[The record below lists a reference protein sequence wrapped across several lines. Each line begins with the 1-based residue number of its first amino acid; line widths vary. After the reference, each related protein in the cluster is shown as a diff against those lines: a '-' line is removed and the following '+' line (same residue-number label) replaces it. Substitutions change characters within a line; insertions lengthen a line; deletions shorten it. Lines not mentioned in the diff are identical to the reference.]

1 MNKIPLSV
9 VALAA
14 VSVSASAA
22 VDVEAAKKAL
32 GAQFDAATTE
42 ISRVI
47 NEIDTYHGAVTQKY
61 QALIS
66 EQQKLLNDAYKN
78 ACDEVDAGTEGVVL
92 NTAKYVDA
100 VKALG
105 KQAEAEEAQY
115 VAWDTMYDG
124 EFTAL
129 YNLNE
134 EVKAGL
140 TEAALPYSYAAQKAE
155 YDALDVQ
162 TLIDDVTAD
171 NKSEGGNIEKT
182 EDYKKLIAD
191 LTTSLTTF
199 KNKMTSTEET
209 AKAKALNDAA
219 YNEVKDAIAAAKAK
233 RNEIR
238 DALVELLPSTTVY
251 GDWQSAALAELTEQV
266 TKVINEV
273 EKSNE
278 AANKEEKAATVKDDN
293 LSKLSVVTGYDPV
306 DPNPMSVATTIYGKY
321 YDMKEVQE
329 DANNALNT
337 TFNEKYAPFAD
348 VKKTIKESTVEYLNE
363 DSTALSQAY
372 QGVKA
377 SIDAAYKEHK
387 ADQLTVSYD
396 DINVRLAA
404 LQTAANKAK
413 ADYLAHVDSKKKIED
428 KQKDLNLAIEKAGE
442 KTAVGDYVASAH
454 FTKTSDGLQKK
465 ITAEV
470 NAEAAAWST
479 TDASKAGKAVEYA
492 GKVDEKLSAINIDAY
507 TTNTEAAKTAY
518 TAAKNTIDAAD
529 KALNSTKKNELG
541 LKETAKEDLTVTID
555 GNVGS
560 KTYGDAIT
568 HFEKQLSDL
577 TSALNTA
584 LDPKKEDAKHLT
596 LLQEAAAKS
605 VADFQGKDMATLTS
619 NYATNKTNFEANL
632 QIEAANKILGEVEG
646 QLNSAKTELDQ
657 VINLDKDAPVADYE
671 PTYGFKAEEIKK
683 LRDDVNDTFDELSNI
698 YTESQRAWVKYDRE
712 NKIKNAPAVIASL
725 NNLNTNLSALQT
737 AVADLK
743 AKAESAAK
751 NKKAYD
757 DACGYI
763 TAAETAIN
771 TANKN
776 IDNGGNLITDN
787 DKRGQSFF
795 KGELSKLTARKKELK
810 DAVDAAYEAAEQT
823 VANDLEKEGGFMA
836 QAEQIKA
843 EAEAAVTN
851 FTANELS
858 HKDHVD
864 ARDAE
869 LTLVQALYDDIS
881 AKDETTAANDYLA
894 DLAKLQEQ
902 LLNMTN
908 PAAKGII
915 TEKLAAGLSK
925 QDNQEVLDA
934 IKAIAEQR
942 IIIRD
947 TQLDEYKQNVIDDN
961 DAELG
966 AFDAAYNKAY
976 KAFQE
981 AVKTLNDYAAISY
994 NDDVK
999 AIAQEDLIATHDKI
1013 YGQAAPL
1020 LAQKNDAHGE
1030 HSVKCSLE
1038 TPEFF
1043 KSADYVAAVVAIENQ
1058 INSDINAYVKN
1069 VNYKAAELANTY
1081 LTAAQTALTNA
1092 KTDAT
1097 YRAFEYAT
1105 RDKAFKYVEDLIAL
1119 VEGKLADNT
1128 ETATADPKFAV
1139 NLDKQGWLND
1149 LKTVDAKIAELQ
1161 EAAAQAEYDYQLKET
1176 TKLVE
1181 AEEAAIKKLGNLTQE
1196 ELDYWLDKFDTD
1208 ELESTVA
1215 AATEM
1220 AADYKDDLY
1229 SNIDEIKSKLAAF
1242 KTSMTADATGTLHTA
1257 TYYAA
1262 KTANDAAGENAEAV
1276 KVLDKKIPAAVKVV
1290 DELGDWLDAL
1300 FVAHTDPAGASIAAY
1315 QTLADNVN
1323 GIEEG
1328 YTDEVK
1334 DGSAVGYLKRN
1345 QGILD
1350 AAANDAKG
1358 IKKAALGEE
1367 LEAVKG
1373 LIENA
1378 EEKYNQYAKQDLEG
1392 ASKFDDRMTTAGNT
1406 LADITTLYN
1415 KIVAE
1420 TEETKQTYDDVKTQV
1435 LTLESDIAKLDGE
1448 LAKKMNSKVIAN
1460 AHDELTASIKKVED
1474 NIAAAQTK
1482 AQKYD
1487 AINAVFGKALDDL
1500 SADLTKL
1507 SQQEAQLYKDAALL
1521 MYVDNLNN
1529 DLNDINKALNDLKN
1543 STSTKEGLNKMY
1555 TRFEKNKQYN
1565 ASLKAK
1571 LEGYQTE
1578 LNRVKEAVADYK
1590 SISADWKATYV
1601 DEIEGMIAEETVALN
1616 AIYTGIT
1623 AENSNSGVNAYTTI
1637 AQAQDIQAKTIE
1649 FEYQAAGN
1657 EYRDLSNTL
1666 TSTVEDANG
1675 LFNDIVSGN
1684 VDGKRYNPAAQKE
1697 LASTLAEL
1705 QNSVSH
1711 VADYAENLTEFGN
1724 NENNPYGYVEV
1735 DLNGAPIAL
1744 DPVTDLPMP
1753 VKRYFLEAWYN
1764 EIHAALN
1771 TLIGGANEVAGD
1783 VENRAFVLGDV
1794 NNNGVINVAD
1804 YDAVRRMILSADM
1817 KKFDDAV
1824 RIFGE
1829 VQAYAADVNE
1839 DKAIDVADLT
1849 SISNFIFN
1857 GGFDQDAVSKAARVK
1872 TAGKVMCD
1880 DVVTLQAVSEE
1891 TTLTGKTMRLAVN
1904 VANTTD
1910 YVNFQMDVQLPEGM
1924 TLVGES
1930 LSERANGHL
1939 LSTADLGNGAF
1950 RMVAENVENVAF
1962 GNQTNAVLYLDVEVS
1977 SNYNAGEVALSN
1989 IIFSDAKGNAYRMNG
2004 LTTNAPTG
2012 INEITAPNMKER
2024 IYSVGGQVMK
2034 AMKKGV
2040 NIIKGEGSVKKVV
2053 KK

>member
-14 VSVSASAA
+14 VSVSATAA
-22 VDVEAAKKAL
+22 EAVSKDEMKQALKA
-32 GAQFDAATTE
+32 QRDAATLE
-42 ISRVI
+42 FARVI
-47 NEIDTYHGAVTQKY
+47 NEINTYHRAVKEKY
-61 QALIS
+61 LALAS
-66 EQQKLLNDAYKN
+66 EQQALLNAAYDK
-78 ACDEVDAGTEGVVL
+78 AIADVEAGTEGVVL
-92 NTAKYVDA
+92 DTAKYVDA
-100 VKALG
+100 VKTLG
-105 KQAEAEEAQY
+105 DEAKTLEAQY
-115 VAWDTMYDG
+115 DAWDAMYTG
-124 EFTAL
+124 EFKAL
-129 YNLNE
+129 KDLNTS
-134 EVKAGL
+134 VTDGL
-140 TEAALPYSYAAQKAE
+140 TKAALPYSYDAQKAA
-155 YDALDVQ
+155 YDDLKVQ
-162 TLIDDVTAD
+162 ELIGAVEAD
-171 NKSEGGNIEKT
+171 HKAEDGNIKKT
-182 EDYKKLIAD
+182 EEYKGQIKS
-191 LTTSLTTF
+191 LTDALTTF
-199 KNKMTSTEET
+199 KKQMGDTE
-209 AKAKALNDAA
+209 KAAEDKALNKAA
-219 YNEVKDAIAAAKAK
+219 YEEVKTAIEAAKKK

-266 TKVINEV
+266 TKVINDV

-278 AANKEEKAATVKDDN
+278 AANNDEKAATVKDDN

-329 DANNALNT
+329 EAYAALTTAYDAKFAL
-337 TFNEKYAPFAD
+337 FAP
-348 VKKTIKESTVEYLNE
+348 VKETIKASTVTYLDTDKEELTNAFN
-363 DSTALSQAY
+363 TI
-372 QGVKA
+372 KA
-377 SIDAAYKEHK
+377 SIESAYKVHTV
-387 ADQLTVSYD
+387 DQLTPSYN
-396 DINVRLAA
+396 DIDVRLAA
-404 LQTAANKAK
+404 LETAANKAK
-413 ADYLAHVDSKKKIED
+413 ADYDAHDASVEKIAAKQTALDDAIKEAKKK
-428 KQKDLNLAIEKAGE
+428 
-442 KTAVGDYVASAH
+442 TTVGDYVAYDH

-492 GKVDEKLSAINIDAY
+492 GKVVAKLAAIDIAAY

-529 KALNSTKKNELG
+529 KALNSTTKNELG

-560 KTYGDAIT
+560 KTYGDAIN
-568 HFEKQLSDL
+568 HFTAQLNGL
-577 TSALNTA
+577 TSGLNTA
-584 LDPKKEDAKHLT
+584 VKTAEDATPKGHLA

-632 QIEAANKILGEVEG
+632 KITAANKILGEVNAR
-646 QLNSAKTELDQ
+646 LTSAKTDLDAAI
-657 VINLDKDAPVADYE
+657 VATADYGVKATEISNEKADLDNDYTTLKGKYDALATWQTDGKDASE
-671 PTYGFKAEEIKK
+671 
-683 LRDDVNDTFDELSNI
+683 
-698 YTESQRAWVKYDRE
+698 
-712 NKIKNAPAVIASL
+712 VIASL
-725 NNLNTNLSALQT
+725 NALKEDLTTLQE
-737 AVADLK
+737 AAADLK

-751 NKKAYD
+751 NKTAYD
-757 DACGYI
+757 AACGYI
-763 TAAETAIN
+763 TAATNAITA
-771 TANKN
+771 ANSV
-776 IDNGGNLITDN
+776 IDNASKVLTD
-787 DKRGQSFF
+787 DYRGQTFF
-795 KGELSKLTARKKELK
+795 DNTTGVLSKLTTRKNNLQT
-810 DAVDAAYEAAEQT
+810 AVDAAYTADKQT
-823 VANDLEKEGGFMA
+823 VADQLEVAETGFKA
-836 QAEQIKA
+836 LAEKI
-843 EAEAAVTN
+843 EAEANAATTN
-851 FTANELS
+851 FTDNETF
-858 HKDHVD
+858 HKNHVD

-869 LTLVQALYDDIS
+869 LTLVQALYDKIS
-881 AKDETTAANDYLA
+881 SEDETTAANDYLA

-934 IKAIAEQR
+934 IKAIADKR
-942 IIIRD
+942 IEIRD
-947 TQLDEYKQNVIDDN
+947 TQLDEYKQNVLDDN

-999 AIAQEDLIATHDKI
+999 AIAQDGLIATHDKI

-1020 LAQKNDAHGE
+1020 LDQKTKANADYNE
-1030 HSVKCSLE
+1030 KCNLE
-1038 TPEFF
+1038 TPKFF

-1069 VNYKAAELANTY
+1069 VNDKAAELANTY

-1097 YRAFEYAT
+1097 YTAFEYAT

-1119 VEGKLADNT
+1119 VEGKLA
-1128 ETATADPKFAV
+1128 ADPKFAV
-1139 NLDKQGWLND
+1139 NLDKQNWLND
-1149 LKTVDAKIAELQ
+1149 LKTVDAKIADLQ
-1161 EAAAQAEYDYQLKET
+1161 EAAALAEYDYQLGET
-1176 TKLVE
+1176 NKLVE
-1181 AEEAAIKKLGNLTQE
+1181 AEKAAIKKLGNLTE
-1196 ELDYWLDKFDTD
+1196 EERNEWLDKFDTN
-1208 ELESTVA
+1208 ELKKSVT
-1215 AATEM
+1215 AATAVKKQAEE
-1220 AADYKDDLY
+1220 KGWLY
-1229 SNIDEIKSKLAAF
+1229 INIDYIKRLLAKF
-1242 KTSMTADATGTLHTA
+1242 KASMTDDGNGKLHTA
-1257 TYYAA
+1257 TYYDA
-1262 KTANDAAGENAEAV
+1262 KQANDAAGENAEAV
-1276 KVLDKKIPAAVKVV
+1276 KKLDQKIPAAVKVV

-1328 YTDEVK
+1328 YTDEMK
-1334 DGSAVGYLKRN
+1334 DGGAVGYLRRY

-1350 AAANDAKG
+1350 AAANDAKD

-1378 EEKYNQYAKQDLEG
+1378 EEKYNQYAKQDLES
-1392 ASKFDDRMTTAGNT
+1392 ASKFDVRMTTAGTT
-1406 LADITTLYN
+1406 LDAITALYN
-1415 KIVAE
+1415 KIAAG
-1420 TEETKQTYDDVKTQV
+1420 TETKKTYDDVKTQV

-1460 AHDELTASIKKVED
+1460 AHDELTASITTAEA

-1555 TRFEKNKQYN
+1555 TRFEKNEQYN

-1637 AQAQDIQAKTIE
+1637 AQAQDIQDKTIE

-1666 TSTVEDANG
+1666 TITVEDANG

-1697 LASTLAEL
+1697 LASTLTEL

-1711 VADYAENLTEFGN
+1711 VADYAEKLTEFGN
-1724 NENNPYGYVEV
+1724 NVNNPYGYVDV

-1744 DPVTDLPMP
+1744 DPVTDLPMS

-1829 VQAYAADVNE
+1829 VPAYAADVNE
-1839 DKAIDVADLT
+1839 DQAIDVADLT

-1857 GGFDQDAVSKAARVK
+1857 GGFDKDAVSKAARVK

>member
-47 NEIDTYHGAVTQKY
+47 NEIDNYHGAVKEEY
-61 QALIS
+61 QARIS
-66 EQQKLLNDAYKN
+66 EQQALLNAAYNQAIKDVE
-78 ACDEVDAGTEGVVL
+78 AEKEGVVL
-92 NTAKYVDA
+92 DTETYVNA

-105 KQAEAEEAQY
+105 GEAKDLEAKY
-115 VAWDTMYDG
+115 VEWDDMFKEDG
-124 EFTAL
+124 VFTAL
-129 YNLNE
+129 ETLNGQ
-134 EVKAGL
+134 V
-140 TEAALPYSYAAQKAE
+140 TAALNKTNLPYSYEAQKAA

-162 TLIDDVTAD
+162 KLIDAVKAD
-171 NKSEGGNIEKT
+171 NKPEGGNIKKT
-182 EDYKKLIAD
+182 EEYKGQIKSLTDD
-191 LTTSLTTF
+191 LTDF
-199 KNKMTSTEET
+199 KKQMGDTEKAAKDKAENK
-209 AKAKALNDAA
+209 AA
-219 YNEVKDAIAAAKAK
+219 YEEVKTAIAAAKAK

-266 TKVINEV
+266 TKVINDV

-278 AANKEEKAATVKDDN
+278 AANKDEKAAKVKADN

-337 TFNEKYAPFAD
+337 TFNEKYKPFAD
-348 VKKTIKESTVEYLNE
+348 VKKTIGESTVEYLNE

-413 ADYLAHVDSKKKIED
+413 ADYLAHVASVEKIAN
-428 KQKDLNLAIEKAGE
+428 KQKDLDVAIAKAKE
-442 KTAVGDYVASAH
+442 KTTVGDYVAYDR

-470 NAEAAAWST
+470 NAEKAAWST

-492 GKVDEKLSAINIDAY
+492 GNVQGNLDKINIKAY

-518 TAAKNTIDAAD
+518 TKAKNTIDDAD
-529 KALNSTKKNELG
+529 KALNSTEEGKLG
-541 LKETAKEDLTVTID
+541 LKATATDLTVTID
-555 GNVGS
+555 GVVGH
-560 KTYGDAIT
+560 KTYGEAIT
-568 HFEKQLSDL
+568 HFTSQLNGL
-577 TSALNTA
+577 TSGLETALNTA
-584 LDPKKEDAKHLT
+584 EDATPKGHLV
-596 LLQEAAAKS
+596 LLQEAAAKT
-605 VADFQGKDMATLTS
+605 VANFEGMDMATLTT
-619 NYATNKTNFEANL
+619 NYAPNKTNFEANL
-632 QIEAANKILGEVEG
+632 QIAAANKILGEVNAR
-646 QLNSAKTELDQ
+646 LTSAKTDLDDAI
-657 VINLDKDAPVADYE
+657 VANPDYTENGVYGKKGADIKTEKEKLDKKYADLE
-671 PTYGFKAEEIKK
+671 KK
-683 LRDDVNDTFDELSNI
+683 YADEK
-698 YTESQRAWVKYDRE
+698 TAWDNG
-712 NKIKNAPAVIASL
+712 NKPASEVIASL
-725 NNLNTNLSALQT
+725 NALNTDLTKLQE
-737 AVADLK
+737 AAAALK

-763 TAAETAIN
+763 NDAESAITAADKVIG
-771 TANKN
+771 
-776 IDNGGNLITDN
+776 NGSNVLTD
-787 DKRGQSFF
+787 DYRGQTFF
-795 KGELSKLTARKKELK
+795 DNTTGVLSKLTTRKNDLQT
-810 DAVDAAYEAAEQT
+810 AVDAAYTADKQT
-823 VANDLEKEGGFMA
+823 VADKLEVAETGFKA
-836 QAEQIKA
+836 LAEKI
-843 EAEAAVTN
+843 EAEANAATTN
-851 FTANELS
+851 FTDNETF

-925 QDNQEVLDA
+925 QDNQKVLDA
-934 IKAIAEQR
+934 IEAITDKR
-942 IIIRD
+942 IEIRD
-947 TQLDEYKQNVIDDN
+947 TQLDEYKQNVLDDN

-999 AIAQEDLIATHDKI
+999 TIAQNGLIATHDLI

-1020 LAQKNDAHGE
+1020 LDQKTKANDDYKE
-1030 HSVKCSLE
+1030 KCDLE

-1043 KSADYVAAVVAIENQ
+1043 KSAVYVAAVVAIENQ
-1058 INSDINAYVKN
+1058 INSDINAYVKK
-1069 VNYKAAELANTY
+1069 VNAKAAELA
-1081 LTAAQTALTNA
+1081 QTALDAAKSARDTAKLDDTYTN
-1092 KTDAT
+1092 
-1097 YRAFEYAT
+1097 FEYAAA
-1105 RDKAFKYVEDLIAL
+1105 DKAFKDVDDLITL
-1119 VEGKLADNT
+1119 VEGKLADDE
-1128 ETATADPKFAV
+1128 ETGTDDPKFAV
-1139 NLDKQGWLND
+1139 NLDKQNWLKD
-1149 LKTVDAKIAELQ
+1149 LKAVNSKIAADQL
-1161 EAAAQAEYDYQLKET
+1161 AAAKAEYDHQLEQT
-1176 TKLVE
+1176 NALVE
-1181 AEEAAIKKLGNLTQE
+1181 AEQNAIKALGNI
-1196 ELDYWLDKFDTD
+1196 DTD
-1208 ELESTVA
+1208 EWLATFATNELKNTVT
-1215 AATEM
+1215 AATEK
-1220 AADYKDDLY
+1220 AKKEGVKY
-1229 SNIDEIKSKLAAF
+1229 SNIDAIKALLAAF
-1242 KTSMTADATGTLHTA
+1242 KTSMTDDGNGKLHTA
-1257 TYYAA
+1257 TYYDA
-1262 KTANDAAGENAEAV
+1262 KQANDAAGENAEAV
-1276 KVLDKKIPAAVKVV
+1276 TKLNQKISAAVKVV
-1290 DELGDWLDAL
+1290 DDLGDWLDAL

-1323 GIEEG
+1323 GIEEA

-1334 DGSAVGYLKRN
+1334 DGGAVGYLKRY

-1350 AAANDAKG
+1350 AAANDAKD

-1392 ASKFDDRMTTAGNT
+1392 ASKFDDRMTTAGTT
-1406 LADITTLYN
+1406 LGAITTLYN
-1415 KIVAE
+1415 KIVAG
-1420 TEETKQTYDDVKTQV
+1420 TETKKTYDDVKTQV

-1460 AHDELTASIKKVED
+1460 AHNELTASITTAEA

-1487 AINAVFGKALDDL
+1487 AINAVFGKALGDL

-1507 SQQEAQLYKDAALL
+1507 SEKEAQLYTDAALL

-1529 DLNDINKALNDLKN
+1529 DLKVINNALAELKN

-1555 TRFEKNKQYN
+1555 TRFEKNEQYN
-1565 ASLKAK
+1565 ASLKAE

-1590 SISADWKATYV
+1590 SISGDWKAGYV
-1601 DEIEGMIAEETVALN
+1601 DEIEGMIAEETEALN

-1623 AENSNSGVNAYTTI
+1623 AEDSNSGVNASTTI
-1637 AQAQDIQAKTIE
+1637 AQAQDIQDKTIE

-1657 EYRDLSNTL
+1657 EYRSLSNTL
-1666 TSTVEDANG
+1666 TFTVDDAND
-1675 LFNDIVSGN
+1675 LFNNIVLGN

-1697 LASTLAEL
+1697 LASTLTEL

-1711 VADYAENLTEFGN
+1711 VAEYAETLTEFGN
-1724 NENNPYGYVEV
+1724 DENNPYGYVDV

-1744 DPVTDLPMP
+1744 DPVTDLPMS

-1829 VQAYAADVNE
+1829 VPAYAADVNE
-1839 DKAIDVADLT
+1839 DQAIDVADLT

-1857 GGFDQDAVSKAARVK
+1857 GGFDKDAVSKAARVK

>member
-47 NEIDTYHGAVTQKY
+47 NEIDNYHGAVKEEY
-61 QALIS
+61 QARIS
-66 EQQKLLNDAYKN
+66 EQQALLNAAYNQAIKDVE
-78 ACDEVDAGTEGVVL
+78 AEKEGVVL
-92 NTAKYVDA
+92 DTETYVNA

-105 KQAEAEEAQY
+105 GEAKDLEAKY
-115 VAWDTMYDG
+115 VEWDDMFKEDG
-124 EFTAL
+124 VFTAL
-129 YNLNE
+129 ETLNGQ
-134 EVKAGL
+134 V
-140 TEAALPYSYAAQKAE
+140 TAALNKTNLPYSYEAQKAT
-155 YDALDVQ
+155 YDKLHVQ
-162 TLIDDVTAD
+162 KLIDAVEAD
-171 NKSEGGNIEKT
+171 NKPEGGNIKKT
-182 EDYKKLIAD
+182 EEYKGEIKSLTDD
-191 LTTSLTTF
+191 LTAF
-199 KNKMTSTEET
+199 KNQMGPTEQAAE
-209 AKAKALNDAA
+209 AKALNEAA
-219 YNEVKDAIAAAKAK
+219 YNEVKEAIAAAKAK

-266 TKVINEV
+266 TKVINDV

-278 AANKEEKAATVKDDN
+278 AANNDEKAATVKDDN

-337 TFNEKYAPFAD
+337 TFNEKYAPFAA
-348 VKKTIKESTVEYLNE
+348 VKKTIEESTVEYLNE

-413 ADYLAHVDSKKKIED
+413 ADYLAHVASVEKIAN
-428 KQKDLNLAIEKAGE
+428 KQKDLDVAIAKAKE
-442 KTAVGDYVASAH
+442 KTTVGDYVAYDR

-470 NAEAAAWST
+470 NAEKAAWST

-492 GKVDEKLSAINIDAY
+492 GNVQGNLDKINIKAY

-518 TAAKNTIDAAD
+518 TKAKNTIDDAD
-529 KALNSTKKNELG
+529 KALNSTEEGKLG
-541 LKETAKEDLTVTID
+541 LKATATDLTVTID
-555 GNVGS
+555 GVVGH
-560 KTYGDAIT
+560 KTYGEAIT
-568 HFEKQLSDL
+568 HFTSQLNGL
-577 TSALNTA
+577 TSGLETAVNTA
-584 LDPKKEDAKHLT
+584 EDATPKGHLV
-596 LLQEAAAKS
+596 LLQEAAAKT
-605 VADFQGKDMATLTS
+605 VANFEGMDMATLTTY
-619 NYATNKTNFEANL
+619 YAPNKTNFEANL
-632 QIEAANKILGEVEG
+632 QIAAANKILGEVNAR
-646 QLNSAKTELDQ
+646 LTSAKTDLDDAI
-657 VINLDKDAPVADYE
+657 VANPDYTENGVYGKKGADIKTEKEKLDKKYADLE
-671 PTYGFKAEEIKK
+671 KK
-683 LRDDVNDTFDELSNI
+683 YADEKI
-698 YTESQRAWVKYDRE
+698 AWDNG
-712 NKIKNAPAVIASL
+712 NKPASEVIASL
-725 NNLNTNLSALQT
+725 NALNTDLTKLQE
-737 AVADLK
+737 AAAALK

-763 TAAETAIN
+763 NDAESAITAADKVIG
-771 TANKN
+771 
-776 IDNGGNLITDN
+776 NGSNVLTD
-787 DKRGQSFF
+787 DYRGQTFF
-795 KGELSKLTARKKELK
+795 DNTTGVLSKLTTRKNDLQT
-810 DAVDAAYEAAEQT
+810 AVDAAYTADKQT
-823 VANDLEKEGGFMA
+823 VADQLEVAETGFKA
-836 QAEQIKA
+836 LAEKI
-843 EAEAAVTN
+843 EAEANAATTN
-851 FTANELS
+851 FTDNETF

-925 QDNQEVLDA
+925 QDNQKVLDA
-934 IKAIAEQR
+934 IEAITDKR
-942 IIIRD
+942 IEIRD
-947 TQLDEYKQNVIDDN
+947 TQLDEYKQNVLDDN

-999 AIAQEDLIATHDKI
+999 AIAQDGLIATHDKI

-1020 LAQKNDAHGE
+1020 LDQKTKANDDYKE
-1030 HSVKCSLE
+1030 KCNLE
-1038 TPEFF
+1038 TPKFF

-1058 INSDINAYVKN
+1058 INSDINAYVKK
-1069 VNYKAAELANTY
+1069 VNDKAAELA
-1081 LTAAQTALTNA
+1081 QTALDAA
-1092 KTDAT
+1092 KSARDAAKQHAT
-1097 YRAFEYAT
+1097 YANFEYAAA
-1105 RDKAFKYVEDLIAL
+1105 DKAFNDVDKLIKD
-1119 VEGKLADNT
+1119 VEGKLAANE
-1128 ETATADPKFAV
+1128 ETGTADPKFAV
-1139 NLDKQGWLND
+1139 NLDKQNWLTD
-1149 LKTVDAKIAELQ
+1149 LQDVNNKI
-1161 EAAAQAEYDYQLKET
+1161 EAARLTAAIAEYDYQLVET
-1176 TKLVE
+1176 NKLVE
-1181 AEEAAIKKLGNLTQE
+1181 AEQAAIKALGNI
-1196 ELDYWLDKFDTD
+1196 DTD
-1208 ELESTVA
+1208 EWLATFAANELKNTVT
-1215 AATEM
+1215 AATKK
-1220 AADYKDDLY
+1220 ATKDGVNY
-1229 SNIDEIKSKLAAF
+1229 YNIDTIKGLLANF
-1242 KTSMTADATGTLHTA
+1242 KASMTDDGTGKFHTA
-1257 TYYAA
+1257 TYYDA

-1328 YTDEVK
+1328 YTDEMK
-1334 DGSAVGYLKRN
+1334 DGGAVGYLRRY

-1350 AAANDAKG
+1350 AADNDAKG

-1406 LADITTLYN
+1406 LDDINTLYG
-1415 KIVAE
+1415 KIVDG
-1420 TEETKQTYDDVKTQV
+1420 TETKKTYDDVKTQV

-1474 NIAAAQTK
+1474 NIATAK
-1482 AQKYD
+1482 ATAETYTQ
-1487 AINAVFGKALDDL
+1487 INEVFDKALAEL
-1500 SADLTKL
+1500 STVLTEIATK
-1507 SQQEAQLYKDAALL
+1507 EAEKFAVGELL
-1521 MYVDNLNN
+1521 MYQDNFNN
-1529 DLNDINKALNDLKN
+1529 DVNAVSDALAELKA
-1543 STSTKEGLNKMY
+1543 STATEEGLDDMY
-1555 TRFEKNKQYN
+1555 ARFQANDTYY
-1565 ASLKAK
+1565 ASLKAELDGYTAE
-1571 LEGYQTE
+1571 LE
-1578 LNRVKEAVADYK
+1578 RVKTAIADYK
-1590 SISADWKATYV
+1590 YLDTDYWKTAYEDV
-1601 DEIEGMIAEETVALN
+1601 INGMIEAETTILN
-1616 AIYTGIT
+1616 DLYKGIKAADQT
-1623 AENSNSGVNAYTTI
+1623 TGVNASTKI
-1637 AQAQDIQAKTIE
+1637 AQAQKIQDETAE
-1649 FEYQAAGN
+1649 SEYYAAEV
-1657 EYRDLSNTL
+1657 EY
-1666 TSTVEDANG
+1666 NG
-1675 LFNDIVSGN
+1675 LYYILNNTVTGANTKFNNIVSGN
-1684 VDGKRYNPAAQKE
+1684 VDGKRYNPATSAA
-1697 LASTLAEL
+1697 LSTTISEL
-1705 QNSVSH
+1705 QSSTNH
-1711 VADYAENLTEFGN
+1711 VEDYALTLTTHPDDV
-1724 NENNPYGYVEV
+1724 NNPYGWVNV

-1744 DPVTDLPMP
+1744 DPVTDQPIM

-1771 TLIGGANEVAGD
+1771 TLIGGAKEVAGD

-1817 KKFDDAV
+1817 KKFEDAV
-1824 RIFGE
+1824 ALFGE
-1829 VQAYAADVNE
+1829 VPAYAADVNE

-1857 GGFDQDAVSKAARVK
+1857 GGFDKDAVSKAARVK

-1977 SNYNAGEVALSN
+1977 SSYNAGEVALSN

>member
-47 NEIDTYHGAVTQKY
+47 NEIDNYHGAVKEEY
-61 QALIS
+61 QARIS
-66 EQQKLLNDAYKN
+66 EQQALLNAAYNQAIKDVE
-78 ACDEVDAGTEGVVL
+78 AEKEGVVL
-92 NTAKYVDA
+92 DTETYVNA

-105 KQAEAEEAQY
+105 GEAKDLEAKY
-115 VAWDTMYDG
+115 VEWDDMFKEDG
-124 EFTAL
+124 VFTAL
-129 YNLNE
+129 ETLNGQ
-134 EVKAGL
+134 V
-140 TEAALPYSYAAQKAE
+140 TAALNKTNLPYSYEAQKAT
-155 YDALDVQ
+155 YDKLHVQ
-162 TLIDDVTAD
+162 KLIDDVEAD
-171 NKSEGGNIEKT
+171 NKPEGGNIKKTGEYKDQIKSRT
-182 EDYKKLIAD
+182 ED
-191 LTTSLTTF
+191 LTAF
-199 KNKMTSTEET
+199 KNQMGPTEQAAE
-209 AKAKALNDAA
+209 AKALNEAA
-219 YNEVKDAIAAAKAK
+219 YNEVKEAIAAAKAK

-266 TKVINEV
+266 TKVINDV

-278 AANKEEKAATVKDDN
+278 AANKDEKAAKVKADN

-337 TFNEKYAPFAD
+337 TFNEKYNPFAD
-348 VKKTIKESTVEYLNE
+348 VKKTIEESTVEYLNE

-465 ITAEV
+465 ITDEV
-470 NAEAAAWST
+470 NAEAAAWSI
-479 TDASKAGKAVEYA
+479 TDASKAGEAVKYA
-492 GKVDEKLSAINIDAY
+492 GEVQGNLAAIDIATY

-518 TAAKNTIDAAD
+518 TAAKNTIDDAD
-529 KALNSTKKNELG
+529 KALNSTKEGELG
-541 LKETAKEDLTVTID
+541 LKETAKGDLTVTID

-568 HFEKQLSDL
+568 HFEKQLLDL

-584 LDPKKEDAKHLT
+584 LDSKEDDAKHFT

-632 QIEAANKILGEVEG
+632 KIEAANKILGEVEG

-671 PTYGFKAEEIKK
+671 PTYGFKAQEIKK

-698 YTESQRAWVKYDRE
+698 YTESQSAWVKYDRE

-763 TAAETAIN
+763 TAAETAIK

-823 VANDLEKEGGFMA
+823 VANDLEKEGGFKA

-851 FTANELS
+851 FTDNELY
-858 HKDHVD
+858 HKNHVD

-869 LTLVQALYDDIS
+869 LTLVQALYDKIS
-881 AKDETTAANDYLA
+881 SEDETTAANDYLA

-902 LLNMTN
+902 LLNMTS

-925 QDNQEVLDA
+925 QDDQKVLDA
-934 IKAIAEQR
+934 IKAITEKR
-942 IIIRD
+942 FEIRD
-947 TQLDEYKQNVIDDN
+947 TQLDEYVQNVLDDN

-976 KAFQE
+976 NAFQE

-999 AIAQEDLIATHDKI
+999 AIAQDSLIATHDKI

-1020 LAQKNDAHGE
+1020 LDQKTKAIGDYNE
-1030 HSVKCSLE
+1030 KCKLE
-1038 TPEFF
+1038 TFF

-1069 VNYKAAELANTY
+1069 VNDKAAELA
-1081 LTAAQTALTNA
+1081 QTALDAA
-1092 KTDAT
+1092 KSARDAAKLHAT
-1097 YRAFEYAT
+1097 YTKFEYAAF
-1105 RDKAFKYVEDLIAL
+1105 DKAFKGVDDLITL
-1119 VEGKLADNT
+1119 VEGKLADNA
-1128 ETATADPKFAV
+1128 ETGTADPKFAV
-1139 NLDKQGWLND
+1139 NLDKQNWLTD
-1149 LKTVDAKIAELQ
+1149 LQDVNNKI
-1161 EAAAQAEYDYQLKET
+1161 EAARLTAAKAEYDYQLEQT
-1176 TKLVE
+1176 NKLVE
-1181 AEEAAIKKLGNLTQE
+1181 AEQDAIEALGNI
-1196 ELDYWLDKFDTD
+1196 DTD
-1208 ELESTVA
+1208 EWLATFATNELENTVT
-1215 AATEM
+1215 AATKK
-1220 AADYKDDLY
+1220 ATKDGVNY
-1229 SNIDEIKSKLAAF
+1229 YNIDAIKALLAAF
-1242 KTSMTADATGTLHTA
+1242 KANMTDDGTGKFHTA
-1257 TYYAA
+1257 TYYDA

-1328 YTDEVK
+1328 YTDEMK
-1334 DGSAVGYLKRN
+1334 DGGAVGYLRRY

-1350 AAANDAKG
+1350 AADNDAKG

-1392 ASKFDDRMTTAGNT
+1392 ASQFDGRISDAKATRD
-1406 LADITTLYN
+1406 DITTLYN
-1415 KIVAE
+1415 KIVGG
-1420 TEETKQTYDDVKTQV
+1420 TETKKTYDDVKTQV

-1460 AHDELTASIKKVED
+1460 AHTKLLDEIQKVED
-1474 NIAAAQTK
+1474 NIADAQTK

-1487 AINAVFGKALDDL
+1487 AINAVFGKALGDL

-1507 SQQEAQLYKDAALL
+1507 SEKEAQLYKDAALL

-1529 DLNDINKALNDLKN
+1529 DLKVINNALTELKS

-1565 ASLKAK
+1565 ASLKTK

-1601 DEIEGMIAEETVALN
+1601 DEIEGMIAEETEALN

-1623 AENSNSGVNAYTTI
+1623 AEDRNSGVNAYTTI
-1637 AQAQDIQAKTIE
+1637 AQAQDIQDKTIE

-1666 TSTVEDANG
+1666 TITVDDANT
-1675 LFNDIVSGN
+1675 LYNAIVAGT

-1697 LASTLAEL
+1697 LASTLTEL

-1711 VADYAENLTEFGN
+1711 VADYAGNLTVFGN
-1724 NENNPYGYVEV
+1724 NENNPYGYVDV

-1744 DPVTDLPMP
+1744 DPVTDLPML
-1753 VKRYFLEAWYN
+1753 VKRFFLEAWYN

-1771 TLIGGANEVAGD
+1771 TLIGGAEEVAGD
-1783 VENRAFVLGDV
+1783 VKNRAFVLGDV

-1804 YDAVRRMILSADM
+1804 YDAVRRMILSPDM

-1829 VQAYAADVNE
+1829 VPAYAADVNE

-1857 GGFDQDAVSKAARVK
+1857 GGFDQAEVARAARVK

-1880 DVVTLQAVSEE
+1880 DVVTLQAVAEE

-1977 SNYNAGEVALSN
+1977 SSYNAGEVALSN

>member
-14 VSVSASAA
+14 VSVSATAA
-22 VDVEAAKKAL
+22 EAVSKDEMKQAL
-32 GAQFDAATTE
+32 QAQRDAATTE

-47 NEIDTYHGAVTQKY
+47 NEIDNYHGAVKEKY
-61 QALIS
+61 HALIS
-66 EQQKLLNDAYKN
+66 EQQALLNAAYEK
-78 ACDEVDAGTEGVVL
+78 AIADVEAGTEGVVL
-92 NTAKYVDA
+92 DTATYVDA

-105 KQAEAEEAQY
+105 GEAKTLEAQY
-115 VAWDTMYDG
+115 DAWDGMYTG
-124 EFTAL
+124 VFKAL
-129 YNLNE
+129 KNLNNS
-134 EVKAGL
+134 VKGGL
-140 TEAALPYSYAAQKAE
+140 TEAALPYSYAAQKAD
-155 YDALDVQ
+155 YDDLKVQ
-162 TLIDDVTAD
+162 ELIDAVEAD
-171 NKSEGGNIEKT
+171 NKTEGGNIEKT
-182 EDYKKLIAD
+182 EDYKSQIAA

-199 KNKMTSTEET
+199 KNKMASTEST
-209 AKAKALNDAA
+209 AKAKAENKAA
-219 YNEVKDAIAAAKAK
+219 YEEVQAAIKAAKDK
-233 RNEIR
+233 RNEVR
-238 DALVELLPSTTVY
+238 DALVALLPSPVY
-251 GDWQSAALAELTEQV
+251 ADWQSEALAKLTEQV

-278 AANKEEKAATVKDDN
+278 AANAEEKATTVKDEN
-293 LSKLSVVTGYDPV
+293 LQKLRVVTGYDPV
-306 DPNPMSVATTIYGKY
+306 DPNPLCTATEIYGKY
-321 YDMKEVQE
+321 NDMKDVQE
-329 DANNALNT
+329 NAYAALNAE
-337 TFNEKYAPFAD
+337 FNGKFDLFAP
-348 VKKTIKESTVEYLNE
+348 VKKTIEESTVEYLNA
-363 DSTALSQAY
+363 DSTALSKAY
-372 QGVKA
+372 QDVKA
-377 SIDAAYKEHK
+377 SIESAYNYHK
-387 ADQLTVSYD
+387 ADQLTPSYD
-396 DINVRLAA
+396 DIDVRLAA
-404 LQTAANKAK
+404 LKTAADKAK
-413 ADYLAHVDSKKKIED
+413 ADYVAHLASVDKIATKQTALNDAIKEAKK
-428 KQKDLNLAIEKAGE
+428 
-442 KTAVGDYVASAH
+442 KTAVGDYVAYDH
-454 FTKTSDGLQKK
+454 FTKTSNDLQNK
-465 ITAEV
+465 INAEIT
-470 NAEAAAWST
+470 AEAAAWST

-492 GKVDEKLSAINIDAY
+492 GKVDTNLVKIDIAAY
-507 TTNTEAAKTAY
+507 TANTEAAKTAY
-518 TAAKNTIDAAD
+518 TKAKNTIDAAD
-529 KALNSTKKNELG
+529 KALNSTKKGELG
-541 LKETAKEDLTVTID
+541 LKATAEDKTVTID

-560 KTYGDAIT
+560 KTYGDAIN
-568 HFEKQLSDL
+568 HFTAQLNGL
-577 TSALNTA
+577 TTGLDTA
-584 LDPKKEDAKHLT
+584 LKTAEDATPKGHLA
-596 LLQEAAAKS
+596 LLKDAAAKT
-605 VADFQGKDMATLTS
+605 VANFEGKDMATLTS
-619 NYATNKTNFEANL
+619 SYATNKTNFEANL
-632 QIEAANKILGEVEG
+632 KIAAANKILDEVNAR
-646 QLNSAKTELDQ
+646 LNSAKTDLDAAIDATVDYGVKGDEISNEKDGLDDDYNELKGKYDALATWQ
-657 VINLDKDAPVADYE
+657 ADDKDASE
-671 PTYGFKAEEIKK
+671 
-683 LRDDVNDTFDELSNI
+683 
-698 YTESQRAWVKYDRE
+698 
-712 NKIKNAPAVIASL
+712 VIASL
-725 NNLNTNLSALQT
+725 NALNEDLTKLQESA
-737 AVADLK
+737 AALK

-751 NKKAYD
+751 NKTAYD
-757 DACGYI
+757 AACGYI
-763 TAAETAIN
+763 TAAANAITAAN
-771 TANKN
+771 TV
-776 IDNGGNLITDN
+776 IDMASNVLTD
-787 DKRGQSFF
+787 DYRGQTFYDNTT
-795 KGELSKLTARKKELK
+795 GVLSKLTTRKNDLQT
-810 DAVDAAYEAAEQT
+810 AVDDAYNAAEQT
-823 VANDLEKEGGFMA
+823 VADKLEVAETGFKA
-836 QAEQIKA
+836 LAEKIKT
-843 EAEAAVTN
+843 EANAAKTN
-851 FTANELS
+851 FTDNETF
-858 HKDHVD
+858 HKNHVV

-869 LTLVQALYDDIS
+869 LVAVKALYDDIS
-881 AKDETTAANDYLA
+881 AKDETTRANDYLA

-908 PAAKGII
+908 PDAKGII

-934 IKAIAEQR
+934 IKAIADQR
-942 IIIRD
+942 IEIRD
-947 TQLDEYKQNVIDDN
+947 TQKDEYKQNVLDDN

-966 AFDAAYNKAY
+966 VFDAAYQKAY
-976 KAFQE
+976 KAFQD

-999 AIAQEDLIATHDKI
+999 AIAQADLIATHDKI

-1020 LAQKNDAHGE
+1020 LVQKTKANADYNE
-1030 HSVKCSLE
+1030 KCNLE

-1058 INSDINAYVKN
+1058 INSDINAYVKK
-1069 VNYKAAELANTY
+1069 VNAKAAELA
-1081 LTAAQTALTNA
+1081 QTALDAATSARDVAKLDDTYTN
-1092 KTDAT
+1092 
-1097 YRAFEYAT
+1097 FEYAAA
-1105 RDKAFKYVEDLIAL
+1105 DKAFKDVDDLITL
-1119 VEGKLADNT
+1119 VEGKLADDA
-1128 ETATADPKFAV
+1128 ETGTDDPKFAV
-1139 NLDKQGWLND
+1139 NLDKQNWLKD
-1149 LKTVDAKIAELQ
+1149 LKAVNSKIAADQL
-1161 EAAAQAEYDYQLKET
+1161 AAAKAEYDHQLEQT
-1176 TKLVE
+1176 NALVE
-1181 AEEAAIKKLGNLTQE
+1181 AEQNAIKALGNI
-1196 ELDYWLDKFDTD
+1196 DTD
-1208 ELESTVA
+1208 EWLATFATNELKNTVT
-1215 AATEM
+1215 AATEK
-1220 AADYKDDLY
+1220 AKKEGVKY
-1229 SNIDEIKSKLAAF
+1229 SNIDAIKALLAAF
-1242 KTSMTADATGTLHTA
+1242 KTSMTDDGNGKLHTA
-1257 TYYAA
+1257 TYYDA
-1262 KTANDAAGENAEAV
+1262 KQANDAAGENAEAV
-1276 KVLDKKIPAAVKVV
+1276 TKLNQKISAAVKVV
-1290 DELGDWLDAL
+1290 DDLGDWLDAL

-1315 QTLADNVN
+1315 QTLADQVN

-1334 DGSAVGYLKRN
+1334 DGGAVGYLRRY

-1350 AAANDAKG
+1350 AAANDAKD

-1392 ASKFDDRMTTAGNT
+1392 ASKFDDRMTTAGTT
-1406 LADITTLYN
+1406 LGAITTLYN
-1415 KIVAE
+1415 KIVAG
-1420 TEETKQTYDDVKTQV
+1420 TETKKTYDDVKTQV

-1460 AHDELTASIKKVED
+1460 AHNELTASITTAEA

-1487 AINAVFGKALDDL
+1487 AINAVFGKALGDL

-1507 SQQEAQLYKDAALL
+1507 SEKEAQLYTDAALL

-1529 DLNDINKALNDLKN
+1529 DLKVINNALADLKN

-1555 TRFEKNKQYN
+1555 TRFEKNEQYN
-1565 ASLKAK
+1565 ASLKAE

-1590 SISADWKATYV
+1590 SISGDWKASYV
-1601 DEIEGMIAEETVALN
+1601 DEIEGMIAEETEALN

-1623 AENSNSGVNAYTTI
+1623 AEDSNSGVNASTTI
-1637 AQAQDIQAKTIE
+1637 AQAQDIQDKTIE

-1657 EYRDLSNTL
+1657 EYRSLSNTL
-1666 TSTVEDANG
+1666 TFTVDDAND
-1675 LFNDIVSGN
+1675 LFNNIVLGN

-1697 LASTLAEL
+1697 LASTLTEL

-1711 VADYAENLTEFGN
+1711 VAEYAETLTEFGN
-1724 NENNPYGYVEV
+1724 DENNPYGYVDV

-1744 DPVTDLPMP
+1744 NPETDEPMP
-1753 VKRYFLEAWYN
+1753 VQRYFLEAWYN

-1829 VQAYAADVNE
+1829 VPAYAADVNE

-1857 GGFDQDAVSKAARVK
+1857 GGFDQTEVARAARVK

-1880 DVVTLQAVSEE
+1880 DVVTLQAVAEE

-1939 LSTADLGNGAF
+1939 LNTADLGNGAF

-2040 NIIKGEGSVKKVV
+2040 NIIKGEGAVKKVV

>member
-47 NEIDTYHGAVTQKY
+47 NEIDNYHGAVKEEY
-61 QALIS
+61 QARIS
-66 EQQKLLNDAYKN
+66 EQQALLNAAYNQAIKDVE
-78 ACDEVDAGTEGVVL
+78 AEKEGVVL
-92 NTAKYVDA
+92 DTETYVNA

-105 KQAEAEEAQY
+105 GEAKDLEAKY
-115 VAWDTMYDG
+115 VEWDDMFKEDG
-124 EFTAL
+124 VFTAL
-129 YNLNE
+129 ETLNGQ
-134 EVKAGL
+134 V
-140 TEAALPYSYAAQKAE
+140 TAALNKTNLPYSYEAQKAA

-162 TLIDDVTAD
+162 KLIDAVKAD
-171 NKSEGGNIEKT
+171 NKPEGGNIKKT
-182 EDYKKLIAD
+182 EEYKGQIKSLTDD
-191 LTTSLTTF
+191 LTDF
-199 KNKMTSTEET
+199 KKQMGDTEKAAKDKAENK
-209 AKAKALNDAA
+209 AA
-219 YNEVKDAIAAAKAK
+219 YEEVKTAIAAAKAK

-266 TKVINEV
+266 TKVINDV

-278 AANKEEKAATVKDDN
+278 AANKDEKAAKVKADN

-337 TFNEKYAPFAD
+337 TFNEKYKPFAD
-348 VKKTIKESTVEYLNE
+348 VKKTIGESTVEYLNE

-413 ADYLAHVDSKKKIED
+413 ADYLAHVASVEKIAN
-428 KQKDLNLAIEKAGE
+428 KQKDLDVAIAKAKE
-442 KTAVGDYVASAH
+442 KTTVGDYVAYDR

-470 NAEAAAWST
+470 NAEKAAWST

-492 GKVDEKLSAINIDAY
+492 GNVQGNLDKINIKAY

-518 TAAKNTIDAAD
+518 TKAKNTIDDAD
-529 KALNSTKKNELG
+529 KALNSTEEGKLG
-541 LKETAKEDLTVTID
+541 LKATATDLTVTID
-555 GNVGS
+555 GVVGH
-560 KTYGDAIT
+560 KTYGEAIT
-568 HFEKQLSDL
+568 HFTSQLNGL
-577 TSALNTA
+577 TSGLETALNTA
-584 LDPKKEDAKHLT
+584 EDATPKGHLV
-596 LLQEAAAKS
+596 LLQEAAAKT
-605 VADFQGKDMATLTS
+605 VANFEGMDMATLTT
-619 NYATNKTNFEANL
+619 NYAPNKTNFEANL
-632 QIEAANKILGEVEG
+632 QIAAANKILGEVNAR
-646 QLNSAKTELDQ
+646 LTSAKTDLDDAI
-657 VINLDKDAPVADYE
+657 VANPDYTENGVYGKKGADIKTEKEKLDKKYADLE
-671 PTYGFKAEEIKK
+671 KK
-683 LRDDVNDTFDELSNI
+683 YADEK
-698 YTESQRAWVKYDRE
+698 TAWDNG
-712 NKIKNAPAVIASL
+712 NKPASEVIASL
-725 NNLNTNLSALQT
+725 NALNTDLTKLQE
-737 AVADLK
+737 AAAALK

-763 TAAETAIN
+763 NDAESAITAADKVIG
-771 TANKN
+771 
-776 IDNGGNLITDN
+776 NGSNVLTD
-787 DKRGQSFF
+787 DYRGQTFF
-795 KGELSKLTARKKELK
+795 DNTTGVLSKLTTRKNDLQT
-810 DAVDAAYEAAEQT
+810 AVDAAYTADKQT
-823 VANDLEKEGGFMA
+823 VADKLEVAETGFKA
-836 QAEQIKA
+836 LAEKI
-843 EAEAAVTN
+843 EAEANAATTN
-851 FTANELS
+851 FTDNETF

-925 QDNQEVLDA
+925 QDNQKVLDA
-934 IKAIAEQR
+934 IEAITDKR
-942 IIIRD
+942 IEIRD
-947 TQLDEYKQNVIDDN
+947 TQLDEYKQNVLDDN

-999 AIAQEDLIATHDKI
+999 TIAQNGLIATHDLI

-1020 LAQKNDAHGE
+1020 LDQKTKANDDYKE
-1030 HSVKCSLE
+1030 KCDLE

-1043 KSADYVAAVVAIENQ
+1043 KSAVYVAAVVAIENQ
-1058 INSDINAYVKN
+1058 INSDINAYVKK
-1069 VNYKAAELANTY
+1069 VNAKAAELA
-1081 LTAAQTALTNA
+1081 QTALDAA
-1092 KTDAT
+1092 KSARDAAKQHAT
-1097 YRAFEYAT
+1097 YANFEYAAA
-1105 RDKAFKYVEDLIAL
+1105 DKAFNDVDKLIKD
-1119 VEGKLADNT
+1119 VEGKLAANE
-1128 ETATADPKFAV
+1128 ETGTADPKFAV

-1149 LKTVDAKIAELQ
+1149 LQAVNGTIADIQ
-1161 EAAAQAEYDYQLKET
+1161 DAAAKAEYDYQLKET

-1181 AEEAAIKKLGNLTQE
+1181 AEEEAIKALGNI
-1196 ELDYWLDKFDTD
+1196 DTD
-1208 ELESTVA
+1208 EWLATFATNELKNTVT
-1215 AATEM
+1215 AATKK
-1220 AADYKDDLY
+1220 ATKDGVNY
-1229 SNIDEIKSKLAAF
+1229 YNIDAIKALLAAF
-1242 KTSMTADATGTLHTA
+1242 KANMTDDGTGKFHTA
-1257 TYYAA
+1257 TYYDA

-1276 KVLDKKIPAAVKVV
+1276 KKLDQKIPAAVKVV

-1334 DGSAVGYLKRN
+1334 DGGAVGYLRRY

-1350 AAANDAKG
+1350 AADNDAKG

-1392 ASKFDDRMTTAGNT
+1392 ASQFDGRISDAKATRD
-1406 LADITTLYN
+1406 DITTLYN
-1415 KIVAE
+1415 KIVGG
-1420 TEETKQTYDDVKTQV
+1420 TETKKTYDDVKTQV

-1460 AHDELTASIKKVED
+1460 AHNELTASIQTAEA

-1487 AINAVFGKALDDL
+1487 AINAVFGKALGDL

-1507 SQQEAQLYKDAALL
+1507 SEKEAQLYKDAALL

-1529 DLNDINKALNDLKN
+1529 DLKVINNALTELKS

-1555 TRFEKNKQYN
+1555 TRFEKNEQYN

-1601 DEIEGMIAEETVALN
+1601 DEIEGMIAEETEALN

-1623 AENSNSGVNAYTTI
+1623 AEDRNSGVNAYTTI
-1637 AQAQDIQAKTIE
+1637 AQAQDIQDKTIE

-1666 TSTVEDANG
+1666 TITVDDANT
-1675 LFNDIVSGN
+1675 LYNAIVAGT

-1697 LASTLAEL
+1697 LASTLTEL

-1711 VADYAENLTEFGN
+1711 VADYAGNLTVFGN
-1724 NENNPYGYVEV
+1724 NENNPYGYVDV

-1744 DPVTDLPMP
+1744 DPVTDLPML
-1753 VKRYFLEAWYN
+1753 VKRFFLEAWYN

-1771 TLIGGANEVAGD
+1771 TLIGGAEEVAGD
-1783 VENRAFVLGDV
+1783 VKNRAFVLGDV

-1804 YDAVRRMILSADM
+1804 YDAVRRMILSPDM

-1824 RIFGE
+1824 ALFGE

-1857 GGFDQDAVSKAARVK
+1857 GGFDQAEVARAARVK

-1880 DVVTLQAVSEE
+1880 DVVTLQAVAEE

-1977 SNYNAGEVALSN
+1977 SSYNAGEVALSN

>member
-14 VSVSASAA
+14 VSVSATAA
-22 VDVEAAKKAL
+22 EAVSKDEMKQALKA
-32 GAQFDAATTE
+32 QRDAATTE

-47 NEIDTYHGAVTQKY
+47 NEIDTYHGAVKEEY

-66 EQQKLLNDAYKN
+66 EQQKLLNDAYKK

-92 NTAKYVDA
+92 NTAEYVDA

-105 KQAEAEEAQY
+105 EKAKAKEAEY
-115 VAWDTMYDG
+115 DAWDDMFKDKG
-124 EFTAL
+124 VFTVL

-140 TEAALPYSYAAQKAE
+140 TKAALPYSYDAQKTA
-155 YDALDVQ
+155 YDELHVQ
-162 TLIDDVTAD
+162 KLIDDVEAD
-171 NKSEGGNIEKT
+171 NKPEGGNIEKT
-182 EDYKKLIAD
+182 DEYKGQIESKTED
-191 LTTSLTTF
+191 LTAF
-199 KNKMTSTEET
+199 KNQMASTEATE
-209 AKAKALNDAA
+209 KAKAENKAA
-219 YNEVKDAIAAAKAK
+219 YKDVQDAIAAAKAK

-266 TKVINEV
+266 TKVINDV

-404 LQTAANKAK
+404 LQTAADKAK

-465 ITAEV
+465 ITDEV

-492 GKVDEKLSAINIDAY
+492 GKVVAKLAAIDIAAY
-507 TTNTEAAKTAY
+507 TANTEAAKTAY

-529 KALNSTKKNELG
+529 KALNSTKEGELG
-541 LKETAKEDLTVTID
+541 LKETAKGDLTVTID
-555 GNVGS
+555 GKVGS
-560 KTYGDAIT
+560 NTYTYGEAIDYFT
-568 HFEKQLSDL
+568 EELNKLNSGLS
-577 TSALNTA
+577 TA
-584 LDPKKEDAKHLT
+584 VGTKEDATPKGHLV

-632 QIEAANKILGEVEG
+632 KIAAANKILGEVNAR
-646 QLNSAKTELDQ
+646 LTSAKTDLDAAIDATADYGVKATEISNEKADRDNDYTTLKGKYDALATWQ
-657 VINLDKDAPVADYE
+657 TDGKDASE
-671 PTYGFKAEEIKK
+671 
-683 LRDDVNDTFDELSNI
+683 
-698 YTESQRAWVKYDRE
+698 
-712 NKIKNAPAVIASL
+712 VIASL
-725 NNLNTNLSALQT
+725 NALNTDLTTLQK
-737 AVADLK
+737 AAADLK

-751 NKKAYD
+751 NKTAYD
-757 DACGYI
+757 AACGYI
-763 TAAETAIN
+763 TAAANAITA
-771 TANKN
+771 ANSV
-776 IDNGGNLITDN
+776 IDNASNVLTD
-787 DKRGQSFF
+787 DYRGQTFF
-795 KGELSKLTARKKELK
+795 DNTTGVLSKLTTRKNDLQT
-810 DAVDAAYEAAEQT
+810 AVDAAYTADEQT
-823 VANDLEKEGGFMA
+823 VAKQLEVAETGFKA
-836 QAEQIKA
+836 LAEKI
-843 EAEAAVTN
+843 EAEANAAKTN
-851 FTANELS
+851 FTDNETF

-925 QDNQEVLDA
+925 QDDQKVLDA
-934 IKAIAEQR
+934 IKAITEKR
-942 IIIRD
+942 FEIRD
-947 TQLDEYKQNVIDDN
+947 TQLDEYVQNVLDDN

-976 KAFQE
+976 NAFQE

-999 AIAQEDLIATHDKI
+999 AIAQDGLIATHDKI

-1020 LAQKNDAHGE
+1020 LDQKTKAIGDYNE
-1030 HSVKCSLE
+1030 KCKLE
-1038 TPEFF
+1038 TFF

-1069 VNYKAAELANTY
+1069 VNDKAAELA
-1081 LTAAQTALTNA
+1081 QTALDAATTALNTA
-1092 KTDAT
+1092 KNDYT
-1097 YRAFEYAT
+1097 YKAFEYAT

-1119 VEGKLADNT
+1119 VEGKLA
-1128 ETATADPKFAV
+1128 ADPKFAV
-1139 NLDKQGWLND
+1139 NLDKQNWLND
-1149 LKTVDAKIAELQ
+1149 LKTVDAKIADLQ
-1161 EAAAQAEYDYQLKET
+1161 EAAALAEYDYQLGET
-1176 TKLVE
+1176 NKLVE
-1181 AEEAAIKKLGNLTQE
+1181 AEKAAIKKLGNLTE
-1196 ELDYWLDKFDTD
+1196 EERNEWLDKFDTN
-1208 ELESTVA
+1208 ELKKTVT
-1215 AATEM
+1215 AATAVKKQAEE
-1220 AADYKDDLY
+1220 KGWLY
-1229 SNIDEIKSKLAAF
+1229 INIDYIKRLLAKF
-1242 KTSMTADATGTLHTA
+1242 KTSMTDDGNGKLHTA
-1257 TYYAA
+1257 TYYDA
-1262 KTANDAAGENAEAV
+1262 KQANDAAGENAEAV
-1276 KVLDKKIPAAVKVV
+1276 KKLDQKIPAAVKVV

-1328 YTDEVK
+1328 YTDEMK
-1334 DGSAVGYLKRN
+1334 DGGAVGYLRRY

-1350 AAANDAKG
+1350 AAANDAKD

-1378 EEKYNQYAKQDLEG
+1378 EEKYNQYAKQDLAG
-1392 ASKFDDRMTTAGNT
+1392 ASQFDGRISDAKATRD
-1406 LADITTLYN
+1406 DITTLYN
-1415 KIVAE
+1415 KIVAG
-1420 TEETKQTYDDVKTQV
+1420 TETKKTYDDVKTQV

-1460 AHDELTASIKKVED
+1460 AHNELTTSIQTAKD
-1474 NIAAAQTK
+1474 NIDAAQTQAK
-1482 AQKYD
+1482 KYD
-1487 AINAVFGKALDDL
+1487 AINAVFDKALGDL

-1507 SQQEAQLYKDAALL
+1507 SEKEAQLYTDAALL

-1529 DLNDINKALNDLKN
+1529 DLKDINNALADLKN

-1555 TRFEKNKQYN
+1555 SRFEKNEQYYN
-1565 ASLKAK
+1565 ALKK
-1571 LEGYQTE
+1571 ELEGYTNE
-1578 LNRVKEAVADYK
+1578 LQRVQDAVADYK
-1590 SISADWKATYV
+1590 AINDPWKADYV
-1601 DEIEGMIAEETVALN
+1601 DEIEDMIAKETKALN

-1623 AENSNSGVNAYTTI
+1623 AEVRTSGVNKDTKI
-1637 AQAQDIQAKTIE
+1637 ARAQEIQEKTAK
-1649 FEYQAAGN
+1649 FELDAAGQ
-1657 EYRDLSNTL
+1657 EYFSLYNAAEG
-1666 TSTVEDANG
+1666 TVDDANTQY
-1675 LFNDIVSGN
+1675 NAIVSGN
-1684 VDGKRYNPAAQKE
+1684 VDGKRYNPATQKE
-1697 LASTLAEL
+1697 LASTLNEL

-1711 VADYAENLTEFGN
+1711 VADYAETLTEFGN
-1724 NENNPYGYVEV
+1724 NENNPYGYVDV

-1744 DPVTDLPMP
+1744 DPVTDKPMM
-1753 VKRYFLEAWYN
+1753 VTRYFLEAWYN

-1771 TLIGGANEVAGD
+1771 TLIGGAEEVAGD

-1817 KKFDDAV
+1817 KKFEDAV
-1824 RIFGE
+1824 QLFGE
-1829 VQAYAADVNE
+1829 VKAYAADVNE

-1857 GGFDQDAVSKAARVK
+1857 GGFDKSQIKAARVK

-1880 DVVTLQAVSEE
+1880 DVVTLQAVAEE

>member
-32 GAQFDAATTE
+32 EAQFDAATTE

-47 NEIDTYHGAVTQKY
+47 NEIDTYHGAVKEEY

-66 EQQKLLNDAYKN
+66 KQQADLNAAYNQAIKDVE
-78 ACDEVDAGTEGVVL
+78 AEKEGVVL
-92 NTAKYVDA
+92 DTKKYVDA

-105 KQAEAEEAQY
+105 GEAKAKEAEY
-115 VAWDTMYDG
+115 DAWDDMFKDKG
-124 EFTAL
+124 VFTVL

-140 TEAALPYSYAAQKAE
+140 TKAALPYSYDAQKAA

-162 TLIDDVTAD
+162 KLIDAVEAD
-171 NKSEGGNIEKT
+171 NKAEGGNIKKT
-182 EDYKKLIAD
+182 GEYKDQIESK
-191 LTTSLTTF
+191 TTVLTTF
-199 KNKMTSTEET
+199 KDQMTSTEET
-209 AKAKALNDAA
+209 AKAKAENAAA
-219 YNEVKDAIAAAKAK
+219 YKDVQDAIAAAKAK

-266 TKVINEV
+266 TKVINDV

-442 KTAVGDYVASAH
+442 KTAVGDYVAYDH

-492 GKVDEKLSAINIDAY
+492 DKVVAKKLAAIDIAAY

-518 TAAKNTIDAAD
+518 TDAKNTIDDAD
-529 KALNSTKKNELG
+529 KALNSTKKNELGLFG

-568 HFEKQLSDL
+568 HFEKQLLDL

-584 LDPKKEDAKHLT
+584 LDPKEDDAKHLT

-632 QIEAANKILGEVEG
+632 KIAAANKILGEVNAR
-646 QLNSAKTELDQ
+646 LTSAKTDLDAAIDATADYGVKATEISNEKADRDNDYTTLKGKYDALATWQ
-657 VINLDKDAPVADYE
+657 TDGKDASE
-671 PTYGFKAEEIKK
+671 
-683 LRDDVNDTFDELSNI
+683 
-698 YTESQRAWVKYDRE
+698 
-712 NKIKNAPAVIASL
+712 VIASL
-725 NNLNTNLSALQT
+725 NALNTDLTTLQK
-737 AVADLK
+737 AAADLK

-763 TAAETAIN
+763 ADAASAITAADGVIG
-771 TANKN
+771 
-776 IDNGGNLITDN
+776 NGSNVLTD
-787 DKRGQSFF
+787 DYRGQTFF
-795 KGELSKLTARKKELK
+795 DNTTGVLYQLTDRKNKLQT
-810 DAVDAAYEAAEQT
+810 AVDDAYNAAEQT
-823 VANDLEKEGGFMA
+823 VAADLEKEGGFMA

-843 EAEAAVTN
+843 EASAAGNN
-851 FTANELS
+851 FTDNETF
-858 HKDHVD
+858 HYDQVV

-869 LTLVQALYDDIS
+869 LTLVQALYDKIS
-881 AKDETTAANDYLA
+881 SEDETTAANDYLA

-925 QDNQEVLDA
+925 QDNEEVLGA
-934 IKAIAEQR
+934 IKAITEKR
-942 IIIRD
+942 FEIRD

-999 AIAQEDLIATHDKI
+999 AIAQEDLIATHDMI
-1013 YGQAAPL
+1013 YAQAAPL

-1030 HSVKCSLE
+1030 HSKKCDLE

-1043 KSADYVAAVVAIENQ
+1043 KSAVYVAAVVAIENQ

-1392 ASKFDDRMTTAGNT
+1392 ASQFDDRMTTAG
-1406 LADITTLYN
+1406 TTLEAITALYD
-1415 KIVAE
+1415 KIVDG
-1420 TEETKQTYDDVKTQV
+1420 TETKKTYDDVKTQV

-1460 AHDELTASIKKVED
+1460 AHDELTTSIKKVEG

-1555 TRFEKNKQYN
+1555 TRFEKNEQYN

-1601 DEIEGMIAEETVALN
+1601 DEIEGMIAEETVTLK

-1623 AENSNSGVNAYTTI
+1623 AEDRNSGVNAYTTI
-1637 AQAQDIQAKTIE
+1637 AQAQDIQDKTIE

-1675 LFNDIVSGN
+1675 LYNNIVSGN

-1711 VADYAENLTEFGN
+1711 VADYAGNLTVFGN
-1724 NENNPYGYVEV
+1724 NENNPYGYVDV

-1744 DPVTDLPMP
+1744 DPVTDLPML
-1753 VKRYFLEAWYN
+1753 VKRFFLEAWYN

-1771 TLIGGANEVAGD
+1771 TLIGGAEEVAGD
-1783 VENRAFVLGDV
+1783 VKNRAFVLGDV

-1804 YDAVRRMILSADM
+1804 YDRVRQMILSADM

-1829 VQAYAADVNE
+1829 VPAYAADVNE
-1839 DKAIDVADLT
+1839 DQAIDVADLT

-1857 GGFDQDAVSKAARVK
+1857 GGFDKDAVSKAARVK

>member
-14 VSVSASAA
+14 VSVSATAA
-22 VDVEAAKKAL
+22 EAVSKDEMKQAL
-32 GAQFDAATTE
+32 QAQRDAATTE

-47 NEIDTYHGAVTQKY
+47 NEIDNYHGAVKEKY
-61 QALIS
+61 HALIS
-66 EQQKLLNDAYKN
+66 EQQALLNAAYEK
-78 ACDEVDAGTEGVVL
+78 AIADVEAGTEGVVL
-92 NTAKYVDA
+92 DTATYVDA

-105 KQAEAEEAQY
+105 GEAKTLEAQY
-115 VAWDTMYDG
+115 DAWDGMYTG
-124 EFTAL
+124 VFKAL
-129 YNLNE
+129 KDLNNS
-134 EVKAGL
+134 VTDGL
-140 TEAALPYSYAAQKAE
+140 TEAALPYSYAAQKAD
-155 YDALDVQ
+155 YDDLKVQ
-162 TLIDDVTAD
+162 ELIDAVEAD
-171 NKSEGGNIEKT
+171 NKTEGGNIEKT
-182 EDYKKLIAD
+182 EDYKGQIKS
-191 LTTSLTTF
+191 LTDALTTF
-199 KNKMTSTEET
+199 KKQMGDTEKA
-209 AKAKALNDAA
+209 AKDKALNKAA
-219 YNEVKDAIAAAKAK
+219 YEEVKTAIEAAKKK

-266 TKVINEV
+266 TKVINDV

-278 AANKEEKAATVKDDN
+278 AANNDEKAATVKDDN

-329 DANNALNT
+329 EAYAALTTAYDAKFAL
-337 TFNEKYAPFAD
+337 FAP
-348 VKKTIKESTVEYLNE
+348 VKETIKASTVTYLDTDKEELTNAFN
-363 DSTALSQAY
+363 TI
-372 QGVKA
+372 KA
-377 SIDAAYKEHK
+377 SIESAYKVHTV
-387 ADQLTVSYD
+387 DQLTPSYN
-396 DINVRLAA
+396 DIDVRLAA
-404 LQTAANKAK
+404 LETAANKAK
-413 ADYLAHVDSKKKIED
+413 ADYDAHDASVEKIAAKQTALDDAIKEAKKK
-428 KQKDLNLAIEKAGE
+428 
-442 KTAVGDYVASAH
+442 TTVGDYVAYDH

-492 GKVDEKLSAINIDAY
+492 GKVVAKLAAIDIAAY

-529 KALNSTKKNELG
+529 KALNSTTKNELG

-560 KTYGDAIT
+560 KTYGDAIN
-568 HFEKQLSDL
+568 HFTAQLNGL
-577 TSALNTA
+577 TSGLNTA
-584 LDPKKEDAKHLT
+584 VKTAEDATPKGHLA

-632 QIEAANKILGEVEG
+632 KITAANKILGEVNAR
-646 QLNSAKTELDQ
+646 LTSAKTDLDAAI
-657 VINLDKDAPVADYE
+657 VATADYGVKATEISNEKADLDNDYTTLKGKYDALATWQTDGKDASE
-671 PTYGFKAEEIKK
+671 
-683 LRDDVNDTFDELSNI
+683 
-698 YTESQRAWVKYDRE
+698 
-712 NKIKNAPAVIASL
+712 VIASL
-725 NNLNTNLSALQT
+725 NALKEDLTTLQE
-737 AVADLK
+737 AAADLK

-751 NKKAYD
+751 NKTAYD
-757 DACGYI
+757 AACGYI
-763 TAAETAIN
+763 TAAANAITA
-771 TANKN
+771 ANSV
-776 IDNGGNLITDN
+776 IDNASKVLTD
-787 DKRGQSFF
+787 DYRGQTFF
-795 KGELSKLTARKKELK
+795 DNTTGVLSKLTTRKNNLQT
-810 DAVDAAYEAAEQT
+810 AVDAAYTADKQT
-823 VANDLEKEGGFMA
+823 VADQLEVAETGFKA
-836 QAEQIKA
+836 LAEKI
-843 EAEAAVTN
+843 EAEANAATTN
-851 FTANELS
+851 FTDNETF
-858 HKDHVD
+858 HKNHVD

-869 LTLVQALYDDIS
+869 LTLVQALYDKIS
-881 AKDETTAANDYLA
+881 SEDETTAANDYLA

-908 PAAKGII
+908 PTAKGII

-934 IKAIAEQR
+934 IKAIADKR
-942 IIIRD
+942 IEIRD
-947 TQLDEYKQNVIDDN
+947 TQLDEYKQNVLDDN

-999 AIAQEDLIATHDKI
+999 AIAQDGLIATHDKI

-1020 LAQKNDAHGE
+1020 LDQKTKANADYNE
-1030 HSVKCSLE
+1030 KCNLE
-1038 TPEFF
+1038 TPKFF

-1069 VNYKAAELANTY
+1069 VNDKAAELA
-1081 LTAAQTALTNA
+1081 QTALDAA
-1092 KTDAT
+1092 KSARDAAKQHAT
-1097 YRAFEYAT
+1097 YANFEYAAA
-1105 RDKAFKYVEDLIAL
+1105 DKAFNDVDKLIKD
-1119 VEGKLADNT
+1119 VEGKLAANE
-1128 ETATADPKFAV
+1128 ETGTADPKFAV

-1149 LKTVDAKIAELQ
+1149 LQAVNGTIADIQ
-1161 EAAAQAEYDYQLKET
+1161 DAAAKAEYDYQLKET

-1181 AEEAAIKKLGNLTQE
+1181 AEEEAIKALGNI
-1196 ELDYWLDKFDTD
+1196 DTD
-1208 ELESTVA
+1208 EWLATFATNELKNTVT
-1215 AATEM
+1215 AATKK
-1220 AADYKDDLY
+1220 ATKDGVNY
-1229 SNIDEIKSKLAAF
+1229 YNIDAIKALLAAF
-1242 KTSMTADATGTLHTA
+1242 KANMTDDGTGKFHTA
-1257 TYYAA
+1257 TYYDA

-1276 KVLDKKIPAAVKVV
+1276 KKLDQKIPAAVKVV

-1334 DGSAVGYLKRN
+1334 DGGAVGYLRRY

-1350 AAANDAKG
+1350 AADNDAKG

-1392 ASKFDDRMTTAGNT
+1392 ASQFDGRISDAKATRD
-1406 LADITTLYN
+1406 DITTLYN
-1415 KIVAE
+1415 KIVGG
-1420 TEETKQTYDDVKTQV
+1420 TETKKTYDDVKTQV

-1460 AHDELTASIKKVED
+1460 AHNELTASIQTAEA

-1487 AINAVFGKALDDL
+1487 AINAVFGKALGDL

-1507 SQQEAQLYKDAALL
+1507 SEKEAQLYKDAALL

-1529 DLNDINKALNDLKN
+1529 DLKVINNALTELKS

-1555 TRFEKNKQYN
+1555 TRFEKNEQYN

-1601 DEIEGMIAEETVALN
+1601 DEIEGMIAEETEALN

-1623 AENSNSGVNAYTTI
+1623 AEDRNSGVNAYTTI
-1637 AQAQDIQAKTIE
+1637 AQAQDIQDKTIE

-1666 TSTVEDANG
+1666 TITVDDANT
-1675 LFNDIVSGN
+1675 LYNAIVAGT

-1697 LASTLAEL
+1697 LASTLTEL

-1711 VADYAENLTEFGN
+1711 VADYAGNLTVFGN
-1724 NENNPYGYVEV
+1724 NENNPYGYVDV

-1744 DPVTDLPMP
+1744 DPVTDLPML
-1753 VKRYFLEAWYN
+1753 VKRFFLEAWYN

-1771 TLIGGANEVAGD
+1771 TLIGGAEEVAGD
-1783 VENRAFVLGDV
+1783 VKNRAFVLGDV

-1804 YDAVRRMILSADM
+1804 YDAVRRMILSPDM

-1824 RIFGE
+1824 ALFGE
-1829 VQAYAADVNE
+1829 VPAYAADVNE
-1839 DKAIDVADLT
+1839 DQAIDVADLT

-1857 GGFDQDAVSKAARVK
+1857 GGFDKDAVSKAARVK
-1872 TAGKVMCD
+1872 TAGKVMCE